1 MDPKIMSNSS
11 FLRMRKDELFDVKG
25 NRLEDNAE
33 MDLKKFTVPVF
44 HEGEI
49 VEATAYVDANAVK
62 PCYTKARDEN
72 GEVIKDRSGV
82 AELAVDRDHSVVA
95 LGEPGNSIELTLP
108 DGFDKKGYSQTKTI
122 SMSIRDF
129 FNSINEAGL
138 RKAISDEHSGKT
150 VSEIMNDQSKG
161 NTAYD
166 FGVDPDKYLS
176 DDIVKVRETGA
187 PAPDEKQRKERRV
200 IDRSDKSDTDASREL
215 PSVESVEDD
224 MSNDMS
230 MT

>member
-1 MDPKIMSNSS
+1 MDPKIMSDSS
-11 FLRMRKDELFDVKG
+11 FLRMRKDELSDVKG

-72 GEVIKDRSGV
+72 GEVIKDRRGV
-82 AELAVDRDHSVVA
+82 AELAVDREHDVVSF
-95 LGEPGNSIELTLP
+95 GDPDNNIQLTLP

-122 SMSIRDF
+122 NMSIRDF

-138 RKAISDEHSGKT
+138 RKAISEEHSGKT

-166 FGVDPDKYLS
+166 FRVDPGDL
-176 DDIVKVRETGA
+176 DEIARVKETGV
-187 PAPDEKQRKERRV
+187 PQSDEKQRKERRS
-200 IDRSDKSDTDASREL
+200 IDRSDKPDMDINREI
-215 PSVESVEDD
+215 PSVESIESKD
-224 MSNDMS
+224 MDNDVS
-230 MT
+230 ME

>member
-1 MDPKIMSNSS
+1 MDPKIMSDSS
-11 FLRMRKDELFDVKG
+11 FLRMRKDELSDVKG

-49 VEATAYVDANAVK
+49 VEATAYVDANNVK

-82 AELAVDRDHSVVA
+82 AELAVDREHDVVSF
-95 LGEPGNSIELTLP
+95 GDPDNNIQLTLP

-122 SMSIRDF
+122 NMSIRDF

-138 RKAISDEHSGKT
+138 RKAIAEEHSGKT
-150 VSEIMNDQSKG
+150 VSEIMNDQSNG

-166 FGVDPDKYLS
+166 FRVDPGDL
-176 DDIVKVRETGA
+176 DEIARVKETGV
-187 PAPDEKQRKERRV
+187 PQSDEKQRKERRS
-200 IDRSDKSDTDASREL
+200 IDRSDKPDMDINREI
-215 PSVESVEDD
+215 PSVESVESKD
-224 MSNDMS
+224 MDNDVS
-230 MT
+230 ME